1 MKSDRVPAVGL
12 GLFVSLQIGIFSRA
26 LPDTFDLA
34 KAIAL
39 LVGGPIVLIGLA
51 WTKDLKPPDRS
62 VRLVLGLVCVALC
75 SSLLV
80 TSRIETGLVGQDHRF
95 TGFITTG
102 FSILV
107 GVFSLMAI
115 GIGAEKWLIQ
125 SMAIG
130 STPFVTYGVLQ
141 AFELDP
147 FQWNSETFTLAAV
160 FSTQGNPNFAAWTAA
175 VLFPVGLWIYSGN
188 TRFRVV
194 SGLVYLGGLLTVSS
208 ASSSFQGPLAV
219 IVLSSVL
226 LVFILLSRRHPLSL
240 YLLLVSTVFHQLTL
254 LVAGYSESKAL
265 AALFGFL
272 VITGVTHY
280 FISRE
285 LRLSIVASR
294 VIAAAVSLSGTAL
307 VLAKWN
313 FLISQLGERRAF
325 NSAAWR
331 MFLAKPWTGHGFEQF
346 GFFYTQFRPA
356 WHAEQL
362 ERSVP
367 SSPHSLMLSILIAGG
382 LVLAIPVFGVFLL
395 GLIRSFRRAREVA
408 FGPSGSATVMFFM
421 QIATGFLALVAVE
434 QIAVITIT
442 SVVWG
447 LNLRVTTRSLSRR
460 NRRLVRAVVAPVC
473 LILLVFGSA
482 LSIRWVQGNRAQ
494 GYASRNLDLGEP
506 VEGSILLLN
515 ESVKKGPS
523 SAAARLQRAYLRAYL
538 GDGSAV
544 DEALQSAEYFNYVG
558 SVVETGTK
566 IVTQFEEYEKGVFL
580 VRRGL
585 EADSNGLLISKFA
598 REYLSAVEEE
608 LEVSG
613 QATRLKTLRESNDY
627 VKVARMLEGRK

>member
-1 MKSDRVPAVGL
+1 M
-12 GLFVSLQIGIFSRA
+12 FSLLS
-26 LPDTFDLA
+26 
-34 KAIAL
+34 
-39 LVGGPIVLIGLA
+39 IGL
-51 WTKDLKPPDRS
+51 
-62 VRLVLGLVCVALC
+62 
-75 SSLLV
+75 
-80 TSRIETGLVGQDHRF
+80 
-95 TGFITTG
+95 
-102 FSILV
+102 
-107 GVFSLMAI
+107 
-115 GIGAEKWLIQ
+115 GAEKWLIQ
-125 SMAIG
+125 SMSVG
-130 STPFVTYGVLQ
+130 STPFVTYGMLQ
-141 AFELDP
+141 AFEFDP
-147 FQWNSETFTLAAV
+147 FQWSSDTFALAAV

-188 TRFRVV
+188 TRLRVI

-208 ASSSFQGPLAV
+208 ASSSFQGPLTV
-219 IVLSSVL
+219 IVLSGVML
-226 LVFILLSRRHPLSL
+226 LCLLLSRRHQLSL
-240 YLLLVSTVFHQLTL
+240 YVLLLSSTFHQLYL
-254 LVAGYSESKAL
+254 LVAGYSEVRAL
-265 AALFGFL
+265 AALFCFSA
-272 VITGVTHY
+272 ITGGTY
-280 FISRE
+280 FFTSRE
-285 LRLSIVASR
+285 IRLSIVASR
-294 VIAAAVSLSGTAL
+294 VLAATVLLSGS
-307 VLAKWN
+307 VLLLGKWTY
-313 FLISQLGERRAF
+313 LIGQLGERRAF

-331 MFLAKPWTGHGFEQF
+331 MFLAKPLAGHGFEQF
-346 GFFYTQFRPA
+346 GFFYTQYRPT

-367 SSPHSLMLSILIAGG
+367 SSPHSLALSILVAGG
-382 LVLAIPVFGVFLL
+382 LVLAIPVFGLFLL
-395 GLIRSFRRAREVA
+395 GLMRSFRRAREVA
-408 FGPSGSATVMFFM
+408 FGPSSSATVMFFM

-627 VKVARMLEGRK
+627 VKVVQMLKGRK